1 MARNKNLPSKLRR
14 AKCYKQNKSL
24 PSWIIMRTSG
34 KVRTSPYTRREW
46 RNTRLK
52 RD

>member
-1 MARNKNLPSKLRR
+1 MARNKDLASKLRR
-14 AKCYKQNKSL
+14 AKNMKQNKSI
-24 PSWIIMRTSG
+24 PTWI
-34 KVRTSPYTRREW
+34 VRKTNGTVRNSPYSRRTW